1 MAGYA
6 NRLLVDVSTVT
17 CEASSWQQYMSDSNN
32 KPSSKK
38 LAKLVI
44 PSPLGP
50 LLAFASERGIRA
62 IVFSDSDPSRNGVRG
77 DIVSASPGMSETETL
92 VALAEQLAE
101 YFGGKRT
108 LFKVPLDPVGTDFQL
123 LAWEELRKIPFG
135 KTRTYAE
142 QAAAI
147 GNASAVRAVGTA
159 NGRNPLTI
167 VVPCHRVIGADGT
180 LTGFAGGIDRK
191 RALLKLEGVKVDE
204 AELPFAKG

>member
-1 MAGYA
+1 
-6 NRLLVDVSTVT
+6 
-17 CEASSWQQYMSDSNN
+17 MSDPNN
-32 KPSSKK
+32 EPSSKR

-50 LLAFASERGIRA
+50 LLAFASEAGVRA
-62 IVFSDSDPSRNGVRG
+62 IVFSDSDPARNGVEG

-92 VALAEQLAE
+92 VNLAEQLGE
-101 YFGGKRT
+101 YFDGKRT
-108 LFKVPLDPVGTDFQL
+108 EFNVPLDPVGTEFQL
-123 LAWEELRKIPFG
+123 QAWQELRKIPFG

-147 GNASAVRAVGTA
+147 GKTSAVRAVGTA

-180 LTGFAGGIDRK
+180 LTGFAGGLDRK
-191 RALLKLEGVKVDE
+191 RALLKLEGVKNFE
-204 AELPFAKG
+204 AELPFAQG